1 MKLQVACGAS
11 DTFGFEI
18 TSVFLQQISHQI
30 ALKICNVK
38 EIEDVC
44 KKFFMF
50 SNKEKPMRNRD
61 TNFAVKRFF
70 FISNSSFGLTLE
82 LLSIGQNFS
91 LKVAY

>member
-30 ALKICNVK
+30 ALKSCNVK

-50 SNKEKPMRNRD
+50 SNKEKPKRNRD

-70 FISNSSFGLTLE
+70 LQATPVLG
-82 LLSIGQNFS
+82 
-91 LKVAY
+91 

>member
-11 DTFGFEI
+11 DTFGFE
-18 TSVFLQQISHQI
+18 
-30 ALKICNVK
+30 ICNVK

-70 FISNSSFGLTLE
+70 L
-82 LLSIGQNFS
+82 
-91 LKVAY
+91 